1 MLVIGF
7 NIHLG
12 SLIGF
17 NIHSGSDHM
26 RIVCPKT
33 PNFSTPNTRIK
44 KTEKLEMKFKD
55 FDQDILLFN
64 EWKISNR
71 VFILNCKVKPVIL
84 QSWSYCN
91 IQTKFNAFKHI
102 HLKLFIFLVLKILP
116 NNSQGRY
123 LSPLYFGF
131 YFRFSSTAR
140 VIVLTIKA

>member
-26 RIVCPKT
+26 KIVCPK
-33 PNFSTPNTRIK
+33 NTQLLNPQHKNEK
-44 KTEKLEMKFKD
+44 KKSEMKFKD

-64 EWKISNR
+64 EWKVPNR

-102 HLKLFIFLVLKILP
+102 HLKLFIFLVSKVLP
-116 NNSQGRY
+116 NNSQGTY

-131 YFRFSSTAR
+131 FDC
-140 VIVLTIKA
+140 